1 MNLGF
6 SAGQPPA
13 ATGRAD
19 PIMMMMMMMMMMK
32 KESDCD
38 GGGSDCDGE
47 AQIPHQ
53 YL

>member
-32 KESDCD
+32 ESDCD